1 MGFETAVVVAIF
13 LIAFLF
19 LGGTYYNGWAA
30 SQENLQM
37 AREDNNALL
46 LDKTHT
52 SINIGE
58 INSVSDNS
66 SYTITVDVTNTG
78 SRVLDWEKIDVL
90 VDGELTDYN
99 TSTDPHTWSPE
110 ESVTFTMDNLKGS
123 GFHRIKVVTENGI
136 GDYSTYHID

>member
-30 SQENLQM
+30 SQDNLQT
-37 AREDNNALL
+37 AKEDNNALML
-46 LDKTHT
+46 EKTHT

-58 INSVSDNS
+58 INSDGSNT

-90 VDGELTDYN
+90 VDGKLTDFD

-110 ESVTFTMDNLKGS
+110 ESVTFTMVDLNGS
-123 GFHRIKVVTENGI
+123 GLHRIKVVTENGI
-136 GDYSTYHID
+136 GDYATYHID